1 MPQYNVAKGGIH
13 EKFLHLRTKIQMLG
27 GGFGNGKTAA
37 SCVKAVRLAMDYPG
51 SNGLIARETYP
62 KLNDTIRKEFFKWCP
77 RSLIQKMPTQD
88 NNTLYLK
95 NGSMI
100 NFRYIQQRGKQS
112 VDGQTTSNL
121 LSATY
126 DWIIVD
132 QIEDPGITYKDFLDL
147 LGRLRGN
154 AAYKGNDPTMPIT
167 GPRWL
172 ILTCNPTA
180 NWVYKK
186 IVKPYHRYLA
196 TGLVDEDLIHDPRTL
211 EPLITILE
219 GSTYENAGN
228 VGADFIQMLEAT
240 YKGQMKDRFLMG
252 KWAAYEGLV
261 YPEYSAETHVLP
273 HAEMLRILEE
283 AKDNHEKLNA
293 VEGFDLGL
301 VSPSC
306 YLLGFTDH
314 TGHLF
319 ILDGLYKP
327 TPRIEDAAMAILTIR
342 EKYAEVLN
350 FDDPIWCDPAIFRR
364 TVINGH
370 GGNADTVARILA
382 NDYDLLLKPGQN
394 DITSGVMKVSEYLAL
409 VDGLHY
415 KDPTAAGS
423 LLLFSDK
430 LTFIDD
436 EFVSYFWSTNT
447 EGERQ
452 DVPKDGN
459 DHAMDALKY
468 LLSRLP
474 EASKL
479 LYMQPK
485 TIPEYL
491 KWHEPQ

>member
-1 MPQYNVAKGGIH
+1 MPTYRMESGGIH
-13 EKFLHLRTKIQMLG
+13 EKFSKLRTKIQMLG

-37 SCVKAVRLAMDYPG
+37 ACVKAIQLSQDYPG

-77 RSLIQKMPTQD
+77 ASLIRRMPTKD
-88 NNTLYLK
+88 DNTLVMK
-95 NGSMI
+95 NGSII

-126 DWIIVD
+126 DWVIVD

-147 LGRLRGN
+147 LGRLRGS
-154 AAYKGNDPTMPIT
+154 APYKGNDPTMPIT

-172 ILTCNPTA
+172 IITCNPTA

-186 IVKPYHRYLA
+186 LVKPYHRYLA
-196 TGLVDEDLIHDPRTL
+196 TGLVDEDLIHDLTTL

-219 GSTYENAGN
+219 GATYENSRN
-228 VGADFIQMLEAT
+228 VGEDFIKMLEAT
-240 YKGQMKDRFLMG
+240 YKGQMKDRFLLG

-261 YPEYSAETHVLP
+261 YPEYSNETHVLP
-273 HAEMLRILEE
+273 HRELLIMLEE
-283 AKDNHEKLNA
+283 ARDNKEKFDA

-306 YLLGFTDH
+306 YLLGFTNH

-342 EKYAEVLN
+342 EKYHEVLN
-350 FDDPIWCDPAIFRR
+350 FDNPVWCDPAIFRR
-364 TVINGH
+364 TVINGN
-370 GGNADTVARILA
+370 GGNADTVARILS
-382 NDYDLLLKPGQN
+382 NDYDLVLRPGQN
-394 DITSGVMKVSEYLAL
+394 DVTSGVMKVTEYLA
-409 VDGLHY
+409 VVEGMHY
-415 KDPTAAGS
+415 NLKNEPGP
-423 LLLFSDK
+423 LLMFSDK

-436 EFVSYFWSTNT
+436 EFVSYFWDTDT
-447 EGERQ
+447 EGERM
-452 DVPKDGN
+452 DKPKDGN

-468 LLSRLP
+468 MLSRLP
-474 EASKL
+474 EASRL
-479 LYMQPK
+479 FYMQPK
-485 TIPEYL
+485 LIPEYL
-491 KWHEPQ
+491 KWHEQR